1 MFFFSL
7 SLFFSKTCV
16 FVRYFFFGCTPILSP
31 LWWAKLKLC
40 VFMFP
45 VFVGVNVPM
54 EERRFI
60 YATTLNHY
68 SFYTTRQ
75 SINALDAMKGGAGDQ
90 VFVLFLLFCLS

>member
-1 MFFFSL
+1 MFFFIIII
-7 SLFFSKTCV
+7 FFKNLRVCSIL
-16 FVRYFFFGCTPILSP
+16 FFGCTPILSP

-75 SINALDAMKGGAGDQ
+75 SINALDAMKGGRGTR
-90 VFVLFLLFCLS
+90 FLFCFCYFV